1 MKFLIGAILWALAL
15 VAVWEKVDI
24 VRTGYAIEKLQER
37 KKQDQQEQQFLRLE
51 MAKLTSPEQ
60 IERTAVAQLGMVRPK
75 YNQVVLV
82 KGAPPSSP
90 DTSAGRVVPAAHIR

>member
-1 MKFLIGAILWALAL
+1 MKLLIGVVLWALAL
-15 VAVWEKVDI
+15 VAVWGKVDI
-24 VRTGYAIEKLQER
+24 VRTGYAIEKLQEQ
-37 KKQDQQEQQFLRLE
+37 KKQVQQEQKFLQLE

-82 KGAPPSSP
+82 KGASPSSP
-90 DTSAGRVVPAAHIR
+90 ETSAGRVVPAVHTR

>member
-1 MKFLIGAILWALAL
+1 MKFLVGAVLWVLAL

-24 VRTGYAIEKLQER
+24 VRTGYAIERLQER
-37 KKQDQQEQQFLRLE
+37 KKQVQQEQQFLRLE

-75 YNQVVLV
+75 YDQVVLV
-82 KGAPPSSP
+82 KGVSPSSP
-90 DTSAGRVVPAAHIR
+90 DASAGRIVPAAHIR

>member
-1 MKFLIGAILWALAL
+1 MKFLIGAVLWALAL

-37 KKQDQQEQQFLRLE
+37 RKQVQQEQQFLRLE

-60 IERTAVAQLGMVRPK
+60 IERTAVARLGMVRPK
-75 YNQVVLV
+75 YNQVVLI
-82 KGAPPSSP
+82 KGVSPSSP
-90 DTSAGRVVPAAHIR
+90 DTSAGRIVPAAHIR